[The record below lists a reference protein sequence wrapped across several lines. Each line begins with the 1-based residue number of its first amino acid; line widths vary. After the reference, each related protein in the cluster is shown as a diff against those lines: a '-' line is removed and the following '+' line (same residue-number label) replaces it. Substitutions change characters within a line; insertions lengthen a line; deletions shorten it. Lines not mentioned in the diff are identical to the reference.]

1 MEALKL
7 MNADPLLT
15 AALRHWGA
23 RSVPFTETPGASP
36 FLSPAWEQALRLL
49 NQTAALRS
57 LMLLTGDNGV
67 GKSALLAYWLERL
80 EPKAYL
86 PLVIT
91 HATLSGSGLLAV
103 LLRKLG
109 QPASLIRS
117 RNLARLED
125 ALKELGRVTP
135 VLCLD
140 ESQHYP
146 PGALEEMRL
155 LLGLNLAP
163 VPTFAVVLVGDTY
176 LQDTL
181 RLQQHKALYS
191 RISAQCKLPL
201 LDSAQIETYL
211 THGWRQV
218 GLERPCLSAAALALL
233 ASATNGN
240 PRLLNLL
247 ARAAWLEAAQAGANT
262 IAPEHVQYAL
272 NVVPIAQD
280 KINF

>member
-1 MEALKL
+1 MV
-7 MNADPLLT
+7 NYNC
-15 AALRHWGA
+15 
-23 RSVPFTETPGASP
+23 RST
-36 FLSPAWEQALRLL
+36 RLL

-57 LMLLTGDNGV
+57 LMLLVGDNGV
-67 GKSALLAYWLERL
+67 GKSALVAHWLERL

-125 ALKELGRVTP
+125 ALKELGRLTP
-135 VLCLD
+135 VLVLD
-140 ESQHYP
+140 EAQLYP
-146 PGALEEMRL
+146 PGALDEMRL
-155 LLGLNLAP
+155 LLGLNLARQ
-163 VPTFAVVLVGDTY
+163 PTFALVLVGDLY

-191 RISAQCKLPL
+191 RISAHCQLPL
-201 LDSAQIETYL
+201 LERAQIEPYL

-218 GLERPCLSAAALALL
+218 GLDRPCLSPAALDLL
-233 ASATNGN
+233 AGASNGN

-247 ARAAWLEAAQAGANT
+247 ARAAWIAASQVGVNT
-262 IAPEHVQYAL
+262 IGPEQVQTAL
-272 NVVPIAQD
+272 NLVPSARD
-280 KINF
+280 KINP

>member
-1 MEALKL
+1 
-7 MNADPLLT
+7 MNADPLLA
-15 AALRHWGA
+15 AALRQWGA
-23 RSVPFTETPGASP
+23 RSVPFSENPGPNP

-57 LMLLTGDNGV
+57 LMLLSGDNGV
-67 GKSALLAYWLERL
+67 GKSALVSYWLERL

-125 ALKELGRVTP
+125 ALKELGRLIPALV
-135 VLCLD
+135 LD
-140 ESQHYP
+140 EAQLYP

-155 LLGLNLAP
+155 LLGLNLARQ
-163 VPTFAVVLVGDTY
+163 PTFALVLVGDTY

-181 RLQQHKALYS
+181 RLQQHKALYT
-191 RISAQCKLPL
+191 RISAHCHLPL
-201 LDSAQIETYL
+201 LDRAQIEAYL

-218 GLERPCLSAAALALL
+218 GLERPCLSAAALDLL
-233 ASATNGN
+233 AGASNGN

-247 ARAAWLEAAQAGANT
+247 ARAAWLAAAQTDATT
-262 IAPEHVQYAL
+262 IGPEHVQCAFDL
-272 NVVPIAQD
+272 VPAARD
-280 KINF
+280 KINS

>member
-1 MEALKL
+1 
-7 MNADPLLT
+7 MNADPLLA

-23 RSVPFTETPGASP
+23 RAVPFTENPGSNP
-36 FLSPAWEQALRLL
+36 FLSPDWEQALRLL

-57 LMLLTGDNGV
+57 LMLLVGDNGV
-67 GKSALLAYWLERL
+67 GKSALVAHWLERL

-125 ALKELGRVTP
+125 ALKELGRLTP
-135 VLCLD
+135 VLVLD
-140 ESQHYP
+140 EAQLYP
-146 PGALEEMRL
+146 PGALDEMRL
-155 LLGLNLAP
+155 LLGLNLARQ
-163 VPTFAVVLVGDTY
+163 PTFALVLVGDLY

-191 RISAQCKLPL
+191 RISAHCQLPL
-201 LDSAQIETYL
+201 LERAQIEPYL

-218 GLERPCLSAAALALL
+218 GLDRPCLSPAALDLL
-233 ASATNGN
+233 AGASNGN

-247 ARAAWLEAAQAGANT
+247 ARAAWIAAAQAGVNT
-262 IAPEHVQYAL
+262 IGPEQVQTAL
-272 NVVPIAQD
+272 NLVPSARD
-280 KINF
+280 KINP

>member
-1 MEALKL
+1 
-7 MNADPLLT
+7 MNIDPLLD

-23 RSVPFTETPGASP
+23 RAVPFAEGPGQNP
-36 FLSPAWEQALRLL
+36 FLCPAWEQALRLL

-57 LMLLTGDNGV
+57 LMLLSGDNGA
-67 GKSALLAYWLERL
+67 GKSALVAYWLERL

-91 HATLSGSGLLAV
+91 HGTLSASGLLAV

-109 QPASLIRS
+109 QPSSFLRS

-125 ALKELGRVTP
+125 ALKDLGRLIPTLV
-135 VLCLD
+135 LD
-140 ESQHYP
+140 EAQLYP

-155 LLGLNLAP
+155 LLGLNLARQ
-163 VPTFAVVLVGDTY
+163 PTFALVLVGDLY

-191 RISAQCKLPL
+191 RISAHCQLPL
-201 LDSAQIETYL
+201 LERGQIEPYL
-211 THGWRQV
+211 THGFRQV
-218 GLERPCLSAAALALL
+218 GLERPCLSPAALDLL
-233 ASATNGN
+233 ASASHGN

-247 ARAAWLEAAQAGANT
+247 ARAAWITAAQSAANT
-262 IAPEHVQYAL
+262 IGPEHVQSAL
-272 NVVPIAQD
+272 NLVPAAHD
-280 KINF
+280 KINP

>member
-1 MEALKL
+1 
-7 MNADPLLT
+7 
-15 AALRHWGA
+15 
-23 RSVPFTETPGASP
+23 VPFTESPGSTP
-36 FLSPAWEQALRLL
+36 FLSPDWEQALRLL

-57 LMLLTGDNGV
+57 LMLLVGDNGV
-67 GKSALLAYWLERL
+67 GKSALVTYWLERL

-125 ALKELGRVTP
+125 ALKELGRLTP
-135 VLCLD
+135 VLVLD
-140 ESQHYP
+140 EAQLYP
-146 PGALEEMRL
+146 PGALDEMRL
-155 LLGLNLAP
+155 LLGLNLARQ
-163 VPTFAVVLVGDTY
+163 PTFALVLVGDLY

-191 RISAQCKLPL
+191 RISAHCQLPPL
-201 LDSAQIETYL
+201 ERAQIEPYL
-211 THGWRQV
+211 AHGWRQV
-218 GLERPCLSAAALALL
+218 GLERPCLSPAALDLL
-233 ASATNGN
+233 AGASNGN

-247 ARAAWLEAAQAGANT
+247 ARAAWIAASQAGVNT
-262 IAPEHVQYAL
+262 IGPEQVQTAL
-272 NVVPIAQD
+272 NLVPSARD
-280 KINF
+280 KINP

>member
-1 MEALKL
+1 
-7 MNADPLLT
+7 MNADPLLA

-23 RSVPFTETPGASP
+23 RSVPFTESPGSNP

-57 LMLLTGDNGV
+57 LMLLVGDNGA
-67 GKSALLAYWLERL
+67 GKTALVAYWLERL

-91 HATLSGSGLLAV
+91 HATLSASGLLAV

-125 ALKELGRVTP
+125 ALKELGRLTP
-135 VLCLD
+135 ALVID
-140 ESQHYP
+140 EAQMYP

-155 LLGLNLAP
+155 LLGLNLARQ
-163 VPTFAVVLVGDTY
+163 PTFALVLVGDLY

-191 RISAQCKLPL
+191 RISAHCQLPL
-201 LDSAQIETYL
+201 LERAQIEPYL

-218 GLERPCLSAAALALL
+218 GLERPCLSVAALDLL
-233 ASATNGN
+233 AGASNGN
-240 PRLLNLL
+240 PRLLSLL
-247 ARAAWLEAAQAGANT
+247 ARAAWIAAAQACVNT
-262 IAPEHVQYAL
+262 IGPEQVQIAL
-272 NVVPIAQD
+272 DLVPAARD
-280 KINF
+280 KINP